1 MYETIVESWK
11 NLQSFREMAEL
22 IGRSIDLHYTLS
34 LSLSLSTSSTTPP
47 LSVLVRREGKRLL
60 APVQR
65 GERKRRGG
73 RRIGWNRWIALSLLS
88 LSFIDQRSAPPPLF
102 KPSKH
107 GTTPLG
113 ADAAK
118 GSLFLSAF
126 LFYFSLSLFLCLF
139 RATSLANR
147 RLILASM
154 HRSTSRTFPL
164 PILSV
169 SSYILYICIY
179 TSSSHVSTL
188 LLENKKI
195 LSFSFRH
202 LGKENIVAWRVEKSW
217 NERIFLFRELTDT

>member
-1 MYETIVESWK
+1 MYTKRSLNPGGICKVFARWPG
-11 NLQSFREMAEL
+11 LLAEAL
-22 IGRSIDLHYTLS
+22 IYITRS

-126 LFYFSLSLFLCLF
+126 LFYFSLS
-139 RATSLANR
+139 
-147 RLILASM
+147 
-154 HRSTSRTFPL
+154 FPL
-164 PILSV
+164 PFSRHFVGKSTLDSRIDAPIHLSNLP
-169 SSYILYICIY
+169 SSYPIRFLLYSIYIYVY

>member
-1 MYETIVESWK
+1 MYETIVESWR

-34 LSLSLSTSSTTPP
+34 LSLSFHFLQQLLLYPCSSAVKGRGCW
-47 LSVLVRREGKRLL
+47 LRSKEGKG
-60 APVQR
+60 R
-65 GERKRRGG
+65 GEAEEGLDG
-73 RRIGWNRWIALSLLS
+73 IDESLS
-88 LSFIDQRSAPPPLF
+88 LSF
-102 KPSKH
+102 
-107 GTTPLG
+107 
-113 ADAAK
+113 
-118 GSLFLSAF
+118 LFLSSTKGARLLHF
-126 LFYFSLSLFLCLF
+126 SNLPNTARRPWEPMLLKDLSFYPPSCSISLSLFLCLF

-169 SSYILYICIY
+169 SSYILYIYIYVY

-202 LGKENIVAWRVEKSW
+202 LGKENIVAWRVEKS
-217 NERIFLFRELTDT
+217 